1 MLKTRR
7 RVVHRVRRTRRKQG
21 AGFMDALRSAHNWI
35 KSNKIISGVSGLLSK
50 VGVPYAGA
58 INSASSA
65 LGYGRKRRVG
75 RPRARRVTVRRRPLT
90 RRRLLTR
97 RRRVGGSLRSMLSAA
112 HGFIKK
118 NQLVSKGL
126 SHFGQTKLASAA
138 NALGYGRRRRVTMRR
153 RRVGGSL
160 RSAFASAHN
169 FIKSNKLV
177 SKGLS
182 HFGQTK
188 LASAANALGYGR
200 RRRPVRRAVRH
211 CGGANYFTESQL
223 AVPRN

>member
-35 KSNKIISGVSGLLSK
+35 KSNKIMSGVSGLLSK
-50 VGVPYAGA
+50 VGVPYSGA
-58 INSASSA
+58 IHAASSA

-75 RPRARRVTVRRRPLT
+75 RPRVRRVTIRRRP
-90 RRRLLTR
+90 LTR

-126 SHFGQTKLASAA
+126 SHFNHPKLAS
-138 NALGYGRRRRVTMRR
+138 
-153 RRVGGSL
+153 
-160 RSAFASAHN
+160 
-169 FIKSNKLV
+169 
-177 SKGLS
+177 
-182 HFGQTK
+182 
-188 LASAANALGYGR
+188 LASHAGYER

-211 CGGANYFTESQL
+211 CGGANYFSTEQI
-223 AVPRN
+223 AVPRY

>member
-75 RPRARRVTVRRRPLT
+75 RPRVRRVRRRP
-90 RRRLLTR
+90 LTR

-118 NQLVSKGL
+118 NQLV
-126 SHFGQTKLASAA
+126 
-138 NALGYGRRRRVTMRR
+138 Y
-153 RRVGGSL
+153 
-160 RSAFASAHN
+160 
-169 FIKSNKLV
+169 
-177 SKGLS
+177 KGLS

-211 CGGANYFTESQL
+211 CGGANYFSTEQI
-223 AVPRN
+223 AVPRY

>member
-1 MLKTRR
+1 
-7 RVVHRVRRTRRKQG
+7 
-21 AGFMDALRSAHNWI
+21 
-35 KSNKIISGVSGLLSK
+35 
-50 VGVPYAGA
+50 
-58 INSASSA
+58 
-65 LGYGRKRRVG
+65 
-75 RPRARRVTVRRRPLT
+75 
-90 RRRLLTR
+90 
-97 RRRVGGSLRSMLSAA
+97 MLSAA

-160 RSAFASAHN
+160 RSVFASAHN

-188 LASAANALGYGR
+188 LASAADALGYGR

-211 CGGANYFTESQL
+211 CGGANYFSTEQI
-223 AVPRN
+223 AVPRY